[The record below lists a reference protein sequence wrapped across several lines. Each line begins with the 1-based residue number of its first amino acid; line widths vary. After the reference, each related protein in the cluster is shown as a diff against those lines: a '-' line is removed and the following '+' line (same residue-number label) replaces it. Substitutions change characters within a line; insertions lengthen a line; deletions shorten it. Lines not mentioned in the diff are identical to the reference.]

1 MVIYFSLL
9 LSHWWECFPY
19 DRIASI
25 KSDSSVRQL
34 FLHFSASFPVVL
46 GDFGCDVTCQ
56 ACREN
61 SPIALGS
68 KPPLV
73 IRIARTCL
81 DTRLQF
87 SLFSETTYPRDHHS
101 RTLIFS
107 HFKPIFFFFRISAQ
121 RARSTEH
128 LKLKWM
134 DRPYNIKTTSSSLTM
149 LFGGNV

>member
-25 KSDSSVRQL
+25 KSDSAYDSC
-34 FLHFSASFPVVL
+34 FSISQPRSQSSSAIW
-46 GDFGCDVTCQ
+46 DVTSPVKFAYRARFQ
-56 ACREN
+56 ASSGHSDSAN
-61 SPIALGS
+61 MPG
-68 KPPLV
+68 
-73 IRIARTCL
+73 
-81 DTRLQF
+81 TRLQF
-87 SLFSETTYPRDHHS
+87 SLFSETTYPRERDHHS

-107 HFKPIFFFFRISAQ
+107 HFKPIFFSFRISAQ
-121 RARSTEH
+121 RERSTEH

-134 DRPYNIKTTSSSLTM
+134 DRPYNVKTTSSSLTM